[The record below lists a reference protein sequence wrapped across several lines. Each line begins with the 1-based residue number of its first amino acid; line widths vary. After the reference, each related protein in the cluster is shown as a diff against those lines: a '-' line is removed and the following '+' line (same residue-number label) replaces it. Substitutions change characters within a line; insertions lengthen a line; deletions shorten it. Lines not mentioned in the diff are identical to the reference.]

1 MEFFLHMETK
11 TVDCFGAA
19 HQEEVGDKGEGNWQ
33 NNNNKKTKMWADGLC
48 IAIHKQNNLKKSE
61 LFFFFLKFLG

>member
-48 IAIHKQNNLKKSE
+48 IAIHKQNN
-61 LFFFFLKFLG
+61 